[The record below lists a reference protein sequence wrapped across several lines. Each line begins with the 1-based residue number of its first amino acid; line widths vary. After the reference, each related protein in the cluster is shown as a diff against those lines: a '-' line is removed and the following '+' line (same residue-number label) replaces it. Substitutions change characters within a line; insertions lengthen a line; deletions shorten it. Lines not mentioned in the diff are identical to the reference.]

1 MHKRN
6 QSISHFKVSFIVIF
20 SKTFAW
26 FYAIL
31 LCWTK
36 ILVGFMIC
44 KKDKFWIKIVCILY
58 SLCKNYLAQFPQNKL
73 QLSIE
78 NVCKQWINFS
88 VYRNFYRQFFTKR
101 LFDFRHFYCS
111 WLRFLL
117 NSWVMKCMLKDT
129 TVWDHPFK
137 TLAFF
142 FEGGRGQKFADG

>member
-1 MHKRN
+1 MVEIDCLDQNKWWYKSRTFHRKCVHKRN

-78 NVCKQWINFS
+78 NVCKKMNQFLSLQGLLSSI
-88 VYRNFYRQFFTKR
+88 FYK
-101 LFDFRHFYCS
+101 
-111 WLRFLL
+111 
-117 NSWVMKCMLKDT
+117 KI
-129 TVWDHPFK
+129 VWF
-137 TLAFF
+137 
-142 FEGGRGQKFADG
+142 